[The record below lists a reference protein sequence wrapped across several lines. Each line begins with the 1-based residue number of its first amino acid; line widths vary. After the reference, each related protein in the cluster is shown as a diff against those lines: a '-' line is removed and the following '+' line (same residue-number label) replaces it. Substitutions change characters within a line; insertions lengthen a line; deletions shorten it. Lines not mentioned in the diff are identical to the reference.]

1 MIEQAD
7 PTTLTK
13 LKDAI
18 YSFALFGMTQQV
30 QIDMKM
36 IISSIIVGVLAAFG
50 SSYVAADRTSTKLEQ
65 YAREQAEF
73 RQEMRSYMRD
83 RNAEVLAIYERQARV
98 EAKIDAQQG
107 MSGMNNG
114 KR

>member
-7 PTTLTK
+7 PTILTK
-13 LKDAI
+13 IKDTI
-18 YSFALFGMTQQV
+18 YSFAIFGMTQQV

-36 IISSIIVGVLAAFG
+36 IISSIVVGVLAAFG

-83 RNAEVLAIYERQARV
+83 RNAEVLSIYERQARI
-98 EAKIDAQQG
+98 EATLNAQNG
-107 MSGMNNG
+107 VSGMNNG

>member
-7 PTTLTK
+7 PTLLAK

-18 YSFALFGMTQQV
+18 YSFTLFGMTQQV

-36 IISSIIVGVLAAFG
+36 IISSIVVGVLAAFG

-98 EAKIDAQQG
+98 EAKIEAQQG
-107 MSGMNNG
+107 LSGMNNG

>member
-1 MIEQAD
+1 MID
-7 PTTLTK
+7 PTPDSLTLMGK
-13 LKDAI
+13 FKEAI
-18 YSFALFGMTQQV
+18 YSFAMFGMTQQV

-36 IISSIIVGVLAAFG
+36 VISSIIVGVLAAFG

-83 RNAEVLAIYERQARV
+83 RNAEVLAIHERQARV
-98 EAKIDAQQG
+98 EAKVDAQHG
-107 MSGMNNG
+107 IAGRVP
-114 KR
+114 K